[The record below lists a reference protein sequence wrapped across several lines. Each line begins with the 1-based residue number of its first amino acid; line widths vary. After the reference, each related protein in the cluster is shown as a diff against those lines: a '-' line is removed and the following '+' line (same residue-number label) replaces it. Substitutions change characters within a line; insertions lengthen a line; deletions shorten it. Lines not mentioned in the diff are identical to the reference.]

1 MTFGEKLRLYRTEQN
16 MTQAELAE
24 KSGVGRNTI
33 NNYEHGKTYPK
44 NRQVYSDLPRV
55 LKVDVCE
62 LKNEGED
69 FVFEAK
75 AKYGTR
81 GAAQAESLI
90 RDAHALFAGG
100 ELSDADK
107 EGVMLALQE
116 AYWLCKKENSEKFGR
131 KNKEQG

>member
-1 MTFGEKLRLYRTEQN
+1 MTFGEKLRLFRTEQN

-44 NRQVYSDLPRV
+44 NRQVYATLAKV
-55 LKVDVCE
+55 LKVDIGE
-62 LKNEGED
+62 LKNESED
-69 FVFEAK
+69 FIFEAK
-75 AKYGTR
+75 ERYGAR

-100 ELSDADK
+100 ELSDSDK
-107 EGVMLALQE
+107 DSVMLALQE
-116 AYWLCKKENSEKFGR
+116 AYWLCKKENAEKYGR
-131 KNKEQG
+131 KN